1 MRMRCGAK
9 EGSTNGLP
17 REQYKRLNKTRC
29 FNLKAGDIL
38 GKQLFLS
45 KRDIISAFE
54 KKHVDYR
61 PFSYLKFV
69 PGAAILDLMVN

>member
-1 MRMRCGAK
+1 MFRVRMQVSIFAKPQTQVDLWSTLLHFGLEFNQMRMRCGAK

-38 GKQLFLS
+38 GK
-45 KRDIISAFE
+45 
-54 KKHVDYR
+54 
-61 PFSYLKFV
+61 
-69 PGAAILDLMVN
+69 